1 MKNFLKIE
9 QLAILVAAIMIYYKL
24 DYSWLW
30 FAILFLSPDI
40 FMISYLFGN
49 KVGAIS
55 YNFIHSYI
63 LTIGLA
69 LIGYFFK
76 IEWCIMLGLI
86 FTAHAALDRFLGF
99 GLKTFEGF
107 KFTHLNKL

>member
-40 FMISYLFGN
+40 FM
-49 KVGAIS
+49 
-55 YNFIHSYI
+55 
-63 LTIGLA
+63 
-69 LIGYFFK
+69 IGYFFK